1 MQKNIILARSAEQI
15 RNWNGPA
22 LFGYG
27 FRPFFLGAAV
37 FAALAMA
44 VWIGALA
51 GLWTI
56 PSAFGPAEWHAHEFL
71 WGYLSA
77 VVAGFMLTAVPNW
90 AGRLGRLMSA
100 DQSSEL

>member
-1 MQKNIILARSAEQI
+1 MASSAEQI

-51 GLWTI
+51 GL
-56 PSAFGPAEWHAHEFL
+56 SALALGRQVT
-71 WGYLSA
+71 SA
-77 VVAGFMLTAVPNW
+77 LDAVIHLEKTEQGRRIQSI
-90 AGRLGRLMSA
+90 GRLVISDDGTLRA
-100 DQSSEL
+100 IDDRRV

>member
-1 MQKNIILARSAEQI
+1 MSTSAHQI
-15 RNWNGPA
+15 RSWTGPQI
-22 LFGYG
+22 LSYG
-27 FRPFFLGAAV
+27 FRPFFLGAALYAA
-37 FAALAMA
+37 FAMVA
-44 VWIGALA
+44 WIGALS
-51 GLWTI
+51 GGWTI
-56 PSAFGPAEWHAHEFL
+56 PSAFGPVEWHAHEFL